1 MMFRR
6 AFVASSFVAAVVM
19 PVLAL
24 AEDRSLGID
33 PVYQETPVWCWAAVG
48 QMVFQHNGVG
58 NINPG
63 GDFQCG
69 IVALLHPI
77 CNRDCRNCVVPAGSL
92 FTMNNML
99 TEYPKVAVQRTG
111 LRTSITTATKPSALP
126 LSTVVSE
133 IDAGRPVV
141 AGISPSGYNTSNV
154 SEHVALIVGYDG
166 TDLIVND
173 PFPCDL
179 AITGNPYVASGGT
192 KLGEGQYR
200 VSYKTFVNRLVWRES
215 IYQIKCSGSDCQGR
229 SSSTSTRELN
239 SDVPPVQYGNSCGTL
254 YGSCGPFF
262 NQPALPLGTPCHC
275 GLVDGRVI
283 QP

>member
-1 MMFRR
+1 MFRR

-111 LRTSITTATKPSALP
+111 LHAREK
-126 LSTVVSE
+126 TV
-133 IDAGRPVV
+133 
-141 AGISPSGYNTSNV
+141 SGV
-154 SEHVALIVGYDG
+154 ERG
-166 TDLIVND
+166 
-173 PFPCDL
+173 L
-179 AITGNPYVASGGT
+179 AV
-192 KLGEGQYR
+192 R
-200 VSYKTFVNRLVWRES
+200 
-215 IYQIKCSGSDCQGR
+215 
-229 SSSTSTRELN
+229 
-239 SDVPPVQYGNSCGTL
+239 
-254 YGSCGPFF
+254 CGPAHVHDDARFRSLSE
-262 NQPALPLGTPCHC
+262 QIEDSRGVAQLGDRRVAHPAMTARERCTG
-275 GLVDGRVI
+275 GGGV
-283 QP
+283 Q